1 MAERTHFDQERQR
14 ELSQPSLLF
23 RAILSLTCGSNLGFP
38 DDNHRAFHPGQQ
50 VQIDLLSSYWAK
62 GTWGLYT
69 QLSPGLTLFEV
80 YIISLIPG
88 PQEIYILF
96 LFLACFTPSLYQM
109 LLPPPHS
116 H

>member
-50 VQIDLLSSYWAK
+50 VQIDL
-62 GTWGLYT
+62 G
-69 QLSPGLTLFEV
+69 QV
-80 YIISLIPG
+80 D
-88 PQEIYILF
+88 IYRD
-96 LFLACFTPSLYQM
+96 THNNVPSLM
-109 LLPPPHS
+109 ARVTSVSSGSVKPSGLLCVEF
-116 H
+116 